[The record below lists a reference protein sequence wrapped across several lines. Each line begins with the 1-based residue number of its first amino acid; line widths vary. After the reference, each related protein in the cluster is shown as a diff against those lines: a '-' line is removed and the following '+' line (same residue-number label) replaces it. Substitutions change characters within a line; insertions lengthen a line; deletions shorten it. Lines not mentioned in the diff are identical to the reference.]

1 MIIYSTRARI
11 AGFAPDA
18 VVWAGQIAELVT
30 KKTGVTVEVAA
41 RVGGGQ
47 DIIWVSRFD
56 NMAALESQNAKIQA
70 DGDYLASITA
80 ATDKGLFDIGSIE
93 TAIWRTL

>member
-1 MIIYSTRARI
+1 MIMYSTRARI

-18 VVWAGQIAELVT
+18 VTWARQIAELVT
-30 KKTGVTVEVAA
+30 KKTGVTVDVAA
-41 RVGGGQ
+41 RVGGHQ

-56 NMAALESQNAKIQA
+56 DMAALESQNAKIQA
-70 DGDYLASITA
+70 DADYVASIKA
-80 ATDKGLFDIGSIE
+80 ATDKGLFDIGTVE